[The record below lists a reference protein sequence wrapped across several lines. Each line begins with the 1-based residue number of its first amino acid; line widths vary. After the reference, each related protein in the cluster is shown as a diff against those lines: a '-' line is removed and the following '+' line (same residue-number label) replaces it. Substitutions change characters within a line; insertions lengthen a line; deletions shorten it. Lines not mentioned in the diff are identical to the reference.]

1 MQMLAATSP
10 NQFSITAGDTVM
22 SDVLGYWR
30 HEFATYKQQHQQLH
44 DFALDQDPNWHM
56 DGTYHVNHDK
66 IVVAINAKTNG
77 GSHLARGVTPP
88 FKLVVMSAASS
99 TGIPGLDG
107 SSGSSSGTGGGA
119 DDTSGDDGSLSEL
132 PGATTLLSK

>member
-1 MQMLAATSP
+1 MQLSDTLA
-10 NQFSITAGDTVM
+10 
-22 SDVLGYWR
+22 YWR

-66 IVVAINAKTNG
+66 IVVAINATTNG
-77 GSHLARGVTPP
+77 VSHLARGMTPP

-99 TGIPGLDG
+99 TGIPGLEPELP
-107 SSGSSSGTGGGA
+107 SSSGGGGA

-132 PGATTLLSK
+132 PGATTILSK